1 MFNSDNNGSDVEP
14 PAATISS
21 VVTFFNS
28 VVVGEVF
35 GVLVCE
41 SFKRSTGKLLSIM
54 AQTRCHLTGTEL
66 ILMCYDA
73 KKFGE

>member
-41 SFKRSTGKLLSIM
+41 SFKRSTGK
-54 AQTRCHLTGTEL
+54 
-66 ILMCYDA
+66 
-73 KKFGE
+73 